1 VRIVL
6 VKDFKNSRVD
16 PTFALLYVGVWT
28 LIELHIA
35 IIVASLPPCRAL
47 FLRIVSN
54 LRGKTFQNSKY
65 DSNGE
70 PSKNGKGG
78 VTGIE
83 LKRSVLVT
91 SERAQGGNDG
101 GYLRMDDNFRVPSED
116 HRQLPRSI
124 V

>member
-1 VRIVL
+1 VRIAL

-47 FLRIVSN
+47 FLSIFGNVRE
-54 LRGKTFQNSKY
+54 KTSR
-65 DSNGE
+65 DSESGSGGG
-70 PSKNGKGG
+70 PSKSGKSG
-78 VTGIE
+78 VSGIE
-83 LKRSVLVT
+83 LKRSVMVT
-91 SERAQGGNDG
+91 SERAPGGNEG
-101 GYLRMDDNFRVPSED
+101 GYLRIED
-116 HRQLPRSI
+116 KPRG